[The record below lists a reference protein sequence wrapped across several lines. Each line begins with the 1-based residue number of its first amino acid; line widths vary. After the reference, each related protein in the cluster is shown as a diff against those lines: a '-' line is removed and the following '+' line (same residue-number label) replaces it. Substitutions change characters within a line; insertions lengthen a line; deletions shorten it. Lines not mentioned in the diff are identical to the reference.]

1 MKEETKQIL
10 KEYDDKI
17 KKQKL
22 AIEFS
27 KFAVDGFDG
36 VDDPSVLG
44 FSQKELDDL
53 KKVGEAGVEGHES
66 AEIPRPLQHQIDD
79 YGPMTT
85 NVDNRLVAIASSITT
100 LKTEIKNLIVQAVG
114 NIDEDPGCG
123 TLTGL
128 CTVYGGGISTC
139 LAGYEQLTDDL
150 FQVRVQNMSSRS
162 YFGIEPAQHSTSTL
176 SSSNVGIGS
185 FNILTKDGGSGIGF
199 TVTIS
204 SSGACATYYNQVT
217 SKFGEIDTLRS
228 EADELISTINVAKR
242 ERSSL
247 QMQRW
252 GNLWQNNEF
261 TNNNAQLSEASD
273 KIQGDTL
280 SPHV

>member
-1 MKEETKQIL
+1 MKEETKRLL
-10 KEYDDKI
+10 KEYDDRI

-27 KFAVDGFDG
+27 KFSVDGFDG

-114 NIDEDPGCG
+114 DIDEDPGCG

-261 TNNNAQLSEASD
+261 TNNNAQLAEASD

-280 SPHV
+280 SSHV

>member
-1 MKEETKQIL
+1 MKEETKRLL
-10 KEYDDKI
+10 KEYDDRI

-27 KFAVDGFDG
+27 KFSVDGFDG

-53 KKVGEAGVEGHES
+53 KTVGDAGVEGHES
-66 AEIPRPLQHQIDD
+66 SEIPRPLQHQIDD

-114 NIDEDPGCG
+114 TNPNGGCG
-123 TLTGL
+123 TTTGL
-128 CTVYGGGISTC
+128 CDTYSGGISSC
-139 LAGYEQLTDDL
+139 LSGYEELDDDL

-162 YFGIEPAQHSTSTL
+162 YFGIEPAEHSTSTL

-204 SSGACATYYNQVT
+204 SSGSCATYYNQVT

-242 ERSSL
+242 ERSTL

-261 TNNNAQLSEASD
+261 TNNNAQLAEASD

>member
-1 MKEETKQIL
+1 MKEETKRLL
-10 KEYDDKI
+10 KEYDDRI

-27 KFAVDGFDG
+27 KFSVDGFDG

-261 TNNNAQLSEASD
+261 TNNNAQLAEASD

-280 SPHV
+280 SSHV

>member
-1 MKEETKQIL
+1 MSEKTDNIL
-10 KEYDDKI
+10 KGF
-17 KKQKL
+17 KKTKDQN
-22 AIEFS
+22 AVTVEQG
-27 KFAVDGFDG
+27 KFLIDGFDG
-36 VDDPSVLG
+36 VDNPELLPFTKKDIEDAKEQGNEIDP
-44 FSQKELDDL
+44 
-53 KKVGEAGVEGHES
+53 
-66 AEIPRPLQHQIDD
+66 PLQERIDD
-79 YGPMTT
+79 YTPFTR
-85 NVDNRLVAIASSITT
+85 NIDNRLVTIASNITT

-114 NIDEDPGCG
+114 NTDENPGCG

-242 ERSSL
+242 ERSTL

-261 TNNNAQLSEASD
+261 TNNNAQLAEASD

>member
-53 KKVGEAGVEGHES
+53 KKVSEAGVDGHES
-66 AEIPRPLQHQIDD
+66 SEIPRPLQHQIDD

-85 NVDNRLVAIASSITT
+85 NVDNRLVEISSSITT
-100 LKTEIKNLIVQAVG
+100 LKTEIHSLIVQAIG
-114 NIDEDPGCG
+114 NTPENPGCG
-123 TLTGL
+123 STTGL
-128 CTVYGGGISTC
+128 CTAYPGGISSC
-139 LAGYEQLTDDL
+139 LVGYEELNDDL
-150 FQVRVQNMSSRS
+150 FRVRIQNMSSRS

-176 SSSNVGIGS
+176 TSSNVGIGS
-185 FNILTKDGGSGIGF
+185 FNILSKDGGSGIGF
-199 TVTIS
+199 TATIS
-204 SSGACATYYNQVT
+204 GIGTCATYFNQVT
-217 SKFGEIDTLRS
+217 AKYAEIDTLRS
-228 EADELISTINVAKR
+228 EADELISAINVAKR
-242 ERSSL
+242 ERSTL
-247 QMQRW
+247 QMNRW
-252 GNLWQNNEF
+252 ANLWQNNEF
-261 TNNNAQLSEASD
+261 TNNNAQLAEASD

-280 SPHV
+280 SSHV

>member
-1 MKEETKQIL
+1 MKEETKRLL
-10 KEYDDKI
+10 KEYDDRI

-27 KFAVDGFDG
+27 KFSVDGFDG

-162 YFGIEPAQHSTSTL
+162 YTDLSPEDYSTSTL
-176 SSSNVGIGS
+176 TSSNVGIGS
-185 FNILTKDGGSGIGF
+185 VNILTKDGGAGIGY

-204 SSGACATYYNQVT
+204 SSGGCATYYNQVT
-217 SKFGEIDTLRS
+217 AKFAEIDTLRA
-228 EADELISTINVAKR
+228 EADNLISNVNTAKR
-242 ERSSL
+242 ERGKL
-247 QMQRW
+247 EIERW
-252 GNLWQNNEF
+252 GILYNN
-261 TNNNAQLSEASD
+261 QQASD
-273 KIQGDTL
+273 ENSRLDSTASSIQSDTIQ
-280 SPHV
+280 SFA